1 MYIFAFMLAL
11 VSAKPDVVIP
21 GTSRELETEPERR
34 RIVITA
40 AVVGAAAAAVSA
52 TAATAGATSTVVEN
66 SKNRRRLNSGL
77 MTDDVCEA
85 IMGIA
90 AGDKSALVGMLTS
103 GGDQASKVETERK
116 GIIGKCASTKAPQ
129 TCKFYMEM
137 LPFVDPDGTIQKA
150 AWVDAMGSED
160 DKAKGCMSIVN
171 AVNPLID
178 AMAADPSTHI
188 HREGNKV
195 VVNRSVVSVVPQT
208 EIVDDGV
215 SCKVVGGVAAGLIA
229 GAGMVGVAIGTICKT
244 FAADAA
250 YKPLLDA

>member
-34 RIVITA
+34 RIICGGACVA
-40 AVVGAAAAAVSA
+40 AATVGGAALGQKA
-52 TAATAGATSTVVEN
+52 
-66 SKNRRRLNSGL
+66 RRRLDSGL

-85 IMGIA
+85 MMGIA

-103 GGDQASKVETERK
+103 GGDQASKVEAERK
-116 GIIGKCASTKAPQ
+116 AILSKCDSTTSPQ
-129 TCKFYMEM
+129 TCRWYLNL
-137 LPFVDPDGTIQKA
+137 LPFADPDGTIQKA

-160 DKAKGCMSIVN
+160 DMAKGCKSVVTSIK
-171 AVNPLID
+171 PLID
-178 AMAADPSTHI
+178 QIVADPSNGI
-188 HREGNKV
+188 HREGDKLV
-195 VVNRSVVSVVPQT
+195 MDRSVLSIVPQT

-229 GAGMVGVAIGTICKT
+229 GAGMVGVVVGTICKT

-250 YKPLLDA
+250 YKPLLEA